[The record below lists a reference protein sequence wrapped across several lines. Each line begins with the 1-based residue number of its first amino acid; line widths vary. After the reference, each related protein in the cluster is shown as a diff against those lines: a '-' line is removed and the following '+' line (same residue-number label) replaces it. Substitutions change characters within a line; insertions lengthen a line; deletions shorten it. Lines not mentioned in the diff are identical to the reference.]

1 MFSTL
6 HKKKGIRI
14 FLLISAAL
22 FAGFLMFSPFLH
34 DHSPTLHTQDDCPAH
49 IFLSSTMAV
58 GAIIFTIL
66 ILLSLQHIRFDLQDH
81 QIAAQELPY
90 FLFINRA
97 PPLSI

>member
-1 MFSTL
+1 MFIAL

-49 IFLSSTMAV
+49 IFLSSTIAI
-58 GAIIFTIL
+58 GAIIFTLL
-66 ILLSLQHIRFDLQDH
+66 ILLSLQQVLFALQDH
-81 QIAAQELPY
+81 QIVVEESPY
-90 FLFINRA
+90 FLFTNRA
-97 PPLSI
+97 PPLSN

>member
-1 MFSTL
+1 MFSAL
-6 HKKKGIRI
+6 HKKKSIRI

-49 IFLSSTMAV
+49 IFLSSTIAV
-58 GAIIFTIL
+58 GAIIFSIL
-66 ILLSLQHIRFDLQDH
+66 VMLSLQQIRITVQDH
-81 QIAAQELPY
+81 QIAAQEIPY

-97 PPLSI
+97 PPLSN